1 VRKATRPEG
10 QHLAICRALGIDTQ
24 PGGIEKLVY

>member
-10 QHLAICRALGIDTQ
+10 PHLEICQALGIDTQ
-24 PGGIEKLVY
+24 PGGIEKLIY